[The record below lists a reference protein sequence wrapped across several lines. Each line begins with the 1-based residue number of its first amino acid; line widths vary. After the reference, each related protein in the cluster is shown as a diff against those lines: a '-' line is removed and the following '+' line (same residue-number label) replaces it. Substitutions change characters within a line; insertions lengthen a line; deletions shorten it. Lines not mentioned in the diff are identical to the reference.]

1 MFDNYFLNGQS
12 YGDIAS
18 TFQENNYDPGLF
30 RPYFDDKGRRMVTV
44 RNGFR
49 VDKETKKLVPKYE
62 GRLIKDL
69 MGEGI
74 ISPVFNATSLRRE
87 EWLQF
92 DRIALKAMRSRLRLW
107 EDIASRNLFSGFD
120 GMSKMILEHET
131 MSDPGRAFMDMD
143 VLSEGSDD
151 TPYWQLEGLPLPITH
166 AGFWMSRRRL
176 AISRNSGTPIDSTML
191 EAAARRIGEM
201 IEKVAIGVY
210 TGPSYG
216 GASTQQG
223 GYGRTSTV
231 YGLKNFTD
239 RITKTDLT
247 TPTGSNPEATVNDV
261 LSMRD
266 SLYDANFY
274 GPFMIYHSTDWDRF
288 LDNDYARLGGNN
300 ATMTLRDRLRKIEGI
315 ADVRR
320 LDFLTST
327 DDPFTLFMVQM
338 TGDVIRAVVGMP
350 LRVIQWESMG
360 GLRLNFKLM
369 TIMVPQ
375 LRADYNGNCG
385 ILQATTS

>member
-1 MFDNYFLNGQS
+1 MDNYFLNGQS
-12 YGDIAS
+12 YGDIAT
-18 TFQENNYDPGLF
+18 TFQDNNYDPGMF
-30 RPYFDDKGRRMVTV
+30 RPYFDEKGRRMVTV

-62 GRLIKDL
+62 GRLLKDL
-69 MGEGI
+69 ISEGI
-74 ISPVFNATSLRRE
+74 MSPVFNATSLRRE

-92 DRIALKAMRSRLRLW
+92 DKIALRAMRARLRLW
-107 EDIASRNLFSGFD
+107 EDIARANTFSGFD

-143 VLSEGSDD
+143 VLSEGADD

-166 AGFWMSRRRL
+166 SGFWMSRRRL

-201 IEKVAIGVY
+201 VEKVAIGVY

-231 YGLKNFTD
+231 YGLKNFPD
-239 RITKTDLT
+239 RLTKTNLT
-247 TPTGSNPEATVNDV
+247 TPTGSNPEATVADV
-261 LSMRD
+261 LAMRD
-266 SLYDANFY
+266 NMFDANFY

-288 LDNDYARLGGNN
+288 LDNDYARLGGDN
-300 ATMTLRDRLRKIEGI
+300 ASMTLRDRLRKIDGI

-320 LDFLTST
+320 LDFLTSA